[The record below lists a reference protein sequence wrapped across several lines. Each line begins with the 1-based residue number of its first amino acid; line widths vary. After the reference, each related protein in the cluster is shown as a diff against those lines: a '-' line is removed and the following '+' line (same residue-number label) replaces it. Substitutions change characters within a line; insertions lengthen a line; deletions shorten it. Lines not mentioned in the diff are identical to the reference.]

1 MSGRKITELKEVE
14 MNQGPEL
21 AEGLDLRNGRAR
33 KRKPL
38 TLSNVTLQP
47 LKLPPVSSLLPFSL
61 FLILPQFF
69 FFTRW
74 GHFCF
79 EGHCYEKTWEEKA
92 KALWSSEDG
101 VTRCRLGTAGDSG
114 QDMQKQRRRRPG
126 GNPDQSDSTSKGPL
140 QPNVCLPWVGVF
152 PPTTTIL
159 PHWAAFTITGLSGTV
174 TWRCTC
180 GGPVRKM

>member
-1 MSGRKITELKEVE
+1 

-38 TLSNVTLQP
+38 TLSNVALQP
-47 LKLPPVSSLLPFSL
+47 LKLPPVFSLLPFSL

-69 FFTRW
+69 FFFLHYEDISALKATVMKRH
-74 GHFCF
+74 GKRRLRLF
-79 EGHCYEKTWEEKA
+79 EAVRTEWQE
-92 KALWSSEDG
+92 
-101 VTRCRLGTAGDSG
+101 CRLGTAGDSG
-114 QDMQKQRRRRPG
+114 QDMQKQRIRRPG

-152 PPTTTIL
+152 PPPPPPSRPTGQLL
-159 PHWAAFTITGLSGTV
+159 PLRG
-174 TWRCTC
+174 
-180 GGPVRKM
+180 